1 MTTRKIARGRR
12 EVAERFT
19 WRSKKGNESNFAG
32 KVPREREMSRLFQT
46 WSSFQP
52 TPQASIPSVGAVLIG
67 AYFRTK
73 LSMRLEEAV
82 KRLHLR
88 VRIGA
93 LIISGVIFRLC
104 RLARVAVR
112 IYIATYITVNR
123 LLAGART
130 MASSNLRML
139 YGNGIPVLLPKLEFC
154 AVADFEKG
162 NEVHPQRPMRRAFA
176 IWPTTEKE
184 FPSNGTVEGLGFHW
198 QTVQDRLELRSK

>member
-73 LSMRLEEAV
+73 LS
-82 KRLHLR
+82 
-88 VRIGA
+88 
-93 LIISGVIFRLC
+93 
-104 RLARVAVR
+104 RVAVR

-139 YGNGIPVLLPKLEFC
+139 VGAPPAADATGFRNLADDREGISFKRDRGGLILVDVSLKE
-154 AVADFEKG
+154 AV
-162 NEVHPQRPMRRAFA
+162 
-176 IWPTTEKE
+176 TE
-184 FPSNGTVEGLGFHW
+184 
-198 QTVQDRLELRSK
+198 